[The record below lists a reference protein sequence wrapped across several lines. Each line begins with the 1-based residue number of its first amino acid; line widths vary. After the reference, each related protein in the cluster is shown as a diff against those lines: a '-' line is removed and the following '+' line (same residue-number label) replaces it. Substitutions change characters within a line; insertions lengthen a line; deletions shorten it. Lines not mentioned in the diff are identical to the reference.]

1 MVVVARNLKHWT
13 WPFGTRDALHLSGK
27 KKKKKTSE
35 KVHLCFRLIKPITIN
50 NRRAWAYITGK
61 YVAHLG
67 PVLV

>member
-1 MVVVARNLKHWT
+1 MVVVAGNLKHRT
-13 WPFGTRDALHLSGK
+13 WPFGTRDALHLS

-35 KVHLCFRLIKPITIN
+35 KVHLCFRLIKPITIT

-61 YVAHLG
+61 CAAHLG